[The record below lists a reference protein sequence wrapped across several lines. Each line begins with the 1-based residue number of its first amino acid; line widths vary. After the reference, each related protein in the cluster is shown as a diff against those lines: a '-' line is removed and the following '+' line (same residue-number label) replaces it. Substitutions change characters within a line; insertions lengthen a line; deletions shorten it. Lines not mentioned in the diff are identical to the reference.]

1 MSKLIKVENHGDLR
15 REDTSSAIIN
25 VDKQQYN
32 AYKRKKYMAKQK
44 AERLEQVESK
54 VHDMQN
60 DIKDIKQML
69 QQLVSK

>member
-1 MSKLIKVENHGDLR
+1 MSGVKVKDHENLR
-15 REDTSSAIIN
+15 RDPHSQAIIN
-25 VDKQQYN
+25 IDKQEYV
-32 AYKRKKYMAKQK
+32 AYLKKRQK

-54 VHDMQN
+54 VFDMQN

>member
-1 MSKLIKVENHGDLR
+1 MSGVKVKDHENLR
-15 REDTSSAIIN
+15 RDPHSQAIIN
-25 VDKQQYN
+25 IDKQEYV
-32 AYKRKKYMAKQK
+32 AYLKKRQK

-54 VHDMQN
+54 VYDMQN

>member
-1 MSKLIKVENHGDLR
+1 MSGVKVKDHENLR
-15 REDTSSAIIN
+15 RDPHSRAIIN
-25 VDKQQYN
+25 IDKQEYV
-32 AYKRKKYMAKQK
+32 AYLKKRQK

-54 VHDMQN
+54 VYDMQN